1 VQLRIVG
8 VMDSYQFAKICELLR
23 DILNAESQQST
34 KICEKLS
41 EIMRKL
47 EHFQMQI
54 EDCRHHTIECT
65 MEQRRRG
72 FDVCGRGFARQN
84 GVMES
89 GEGEDEVD

>member
-1 VQLRIVG
+1 
-8 VMDSYQFAKICELLR
+8 MDSYQFAKICELLR

-54 EDCRHHTIECT
+54 EDCRHHIIECAT
-65 MEQRRRG
+65 EERA
-72 FDVCGRGFARQN
+72 DV
-84 GVMES
+84 GVAVVHQIDLTWPQIDLKS
-89 GEGEDEVD
+89 TPSRLDLFQLT

>member
-8 VMDSYQFAKICELLR
+8 IRDSHQFAKNCELLR

-54 EDCRHHTIECT
+54 EDCRHHIIECT
-65 MEQRRRG
+65 MEERRRG
-72 FDVCGRGFARQN
+72 FDVCGRDYERQN
-84 GVMES
+84 GVMVS